1 MKLLASTLVVSA
13 AALFSTFSAAAAE
26 LTQKD
31 FEMFAESRFGPADG
45 KARYW
50 YGKGPVRDPQTG
62 KAIYV
67 FEYYDTVR
75 HVIDPK
81 NPNRR
86 FGIVRKL
93 DLFRDKDTNEVLK
106 TFNGKPVQ
114 SWVFPY
120 QLLELEYKDGKVML
134 TVSQGAG
141 EFLRT
146 HKFPES
152 SIDRYGN
159 FAHVTFPGFFTTR
172 RPEIPDQVS
181 SHTMTS
187 LFITCEANCSATPR
201 YQWNQSGVS
210 PLAPWAGGDGQKLG
224 YMSMSGARFENY
236 SELPQ
241 EVRSVIDAQYP
252 DFREPAKD
260 LDEVKALQR

>member
-1 MKLLASTLVVSA
+1 MKKLIPAMVALSA
-13 AALFSTFSAAAAE
+13 ALLTGLPAAAAE
-26 LTQKD
+26 FTQKD
-31 FEMFAESRFGPADG
+31 FEKFAESRFGPPDG

-50 YGKGPVRDPQTG
+50 YGKGPVRDTQTG
-62 KAIYV
+62 ETIYV

-75 HVIDPK
+75 HIVDPK
-81 NPNRR
+81 NPNKRY
-86 FGIVRKL
+86 GIVRKL
-93 DLFRDKDTNEVLK
+93 DLFRDKDTNEVLE
-106 TFNGKPVQ
+106 TFQGRPVKV
-114 SWVFPY
+114 WEFPY

-146 HKFPES
+146 HKFPHS
-152 SIDRYGN
+152 SVERFGD
-159 FAHVTFPGFFTTR
+159 FVHFTFPGFFTTR

-187 LFITCEANCSATPR
+187 LFITCERNCNSTP

-210 PLAPWAGGDGQKLG
+210 PLAPWAGGDGVKLG

-236 SELPQ
+236 TDLPKELRD
-241 EVRSVIDAQYP
+241 VLDKRYP
-252 DFREPAKD
+252 TYREPAKD
-260 LDEVKALQR
+260 LDEVRALQR

>member
-1 MKLLASTLVVSA
+1 MKFLTSIIVVSA
-13 AALFSTFSAAAAE
+13 ALLSTLPASAGE

-31 FEMFAESRFGPADG
+31 FEKFAESRFGPPDG

-62 KAIYV
+62 KTIYV

-75 HVIDPK
+75 HVVDPK
-81 NPNRR
+81 NRNKRY
-86 FGIVRKL
+86 GIVRKL
-93 DLFRDKDTNEVLK
+93 DLFRDKDTNEVLE
-106 TFNGKPVQ
+106 TFNGNPVKQ
-114 SWVFPY
+114 WTFPY

-152 SIDRYGN
+152 SIDRYGD
-159 FAHVTFPGFFTTR
+159 FVHVTFPGFFMTR
-172 RPEIPDQVS
+172 RPEIPDEVS

-187 LFITCEANCSATPR
+187 LFITCVKKCNSTP

-210 PLAPWAGGDGQKLG
+210 PLAPWAGGDGKKLG
-224 YMSMSGARFENY
+224 YMSMSGARFEKY
-236 SELPQ
+236 SQLPQ
-241 EVRSVIDAQYP
+241 ELRQVIDKQYP
-252 DFREPAKD
+252 EFREPAKD
-260 LDEVKALQR
+260 LDEVRALQR